1 MPDLPFIWRPAR
13 AFKPGRPGPINAIIL
28 HSSDGRKQGD
38 LETLTGPEVSAHYYV
53 TRDGALYHLVQDSDT
68 AFHVGQADRPEHSN
82 GRTIGIEQEHID
94 GQDDWPE
101 AQLTT
106 VARLVCALRL
116 KHNYLPVLSHAAV
129 AVPPGRK
136 VDPQGYPWLLLSA
149 AVEAE
154 KGRSWWLVPA
164 GEAKRK

>member
-1 MPDLPFIWRPAR
+1 MPDLPYIWRSAR
-13 AFKPGRPGPINAIIL
+13 AFKPGRPGPIKAIIL

-53 TRDGALYHLVQDSDT
+53 TRDGLLYHLVMDRDT

-94 GQDDWPE
+94 GQEDWPE

-106 VARLVCALRL
+106 VSRLVCALRL
-116 KHNYLPVLSHAAV
+116 RYGYLPVLSHAAV

-136 VDPQGYPWLLLSA
+136 VDPQGYPWDRLSA
-149 AVEAE
+149 AVAAEA
-154 KGRSWWLVPA
+154 GHWWKLLPKR
-164 GEAKRK
+164 EA